1 MVPAEHIASRIVV
14 LRGQK
19 VILDADLA
27 DLYDVAT
34 KALTQAVRRNMERFP
49 RDFMFQLTPQELRT

>member
-1 MVPAEHIASRIVV
+1 MVPTEHIASRIVV

>member
-14 LRGQK
+14 LLGQK